1 MKRALIFIAV
11 CWTMGFLATPAV
23 AADSGWNLRIFAAGH
38 DTDLDVT
45 VPAENPEFV
54 DVRSDSDLGAGA
66 SLEYQFSGLLG
77 LELGIMKASPAVVLS
92 ADDVPGYGDLVLS
105 DSMSTTAISLDLNF
119 HLTPTSEYFDVYL
132 GGGIAGMDYG
142 SLRYTEPDGDSLNL
156 DVDNDLGFSAKAGLG
171 IALGKNSN
179 WAAFGG
185 LRYIWTDLDVTQPE
199 DSDNTTAT
207 FDFDTFSFSV
217 GIAFSF

>member
-1 MKRALIFIAV
+1 
-11 CWTMGFLATPAV
+11 
-23 AADSGWNLRIFAAGH
+23 
-38 DTDLDVT
+38 
-45 VPAENPEFV
+45 
-54 DVRSDSDLGAGA
+54 
-66 SLEYQFSGLLG
+66 
-77 LELGIMKASPAVVLS
+77 
-92 ADDVPGYGDLVLS
+92 
-105 DSMSTTAISLDLNF
+105 MSTTAISLDLNF
-119 HLTPTSEYFDVYL
+119 HLTPTSEYFDFYL
-132 GGGIAGMDYG
+132 GGGIAGLDYG

-199 DSDNTTAT
+199 DTDNTTAT